1 MAKTYK
7 ASLRVRFSE
16 LDLYGHVHHAEYLRY
31 LEWARMEYL
40 KQAGVSFVELMGKD
54 IYIVVVNAVLNF
66 NSPARYDEELIISG
80 VIEEIGTTSLTM
92 KQRIEERKTKRNI
105 LEAQF
110 TFVFLNKERKK
121 IPVPKRILRL
131 SPQK

>member
-1 MAKTYK
+1 MAKTFK

-40 KQAGVSFVELMGKD
+40 KQAGVSFVELMEKG
-54 IYIVVVNAVLNF
+54 IFVVVVNADLNF

-80 VIEEIGTTSLTM
+80 VIKEIGTTSLTM
-92 KQRIEERKTKRNI
+92 MQRIEERRTKRNI

-110 TFVFLNKERKK
+110 TFVFLGKDRRK
-121 IPVPKRILRL
+121 IPVPEDLLRFSL
-131 SPQK
+131 